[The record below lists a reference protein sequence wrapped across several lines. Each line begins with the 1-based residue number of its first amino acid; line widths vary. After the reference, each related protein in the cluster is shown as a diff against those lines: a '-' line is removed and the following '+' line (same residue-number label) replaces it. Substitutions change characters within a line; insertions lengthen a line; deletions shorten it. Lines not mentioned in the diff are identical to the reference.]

1 MRLSTRPMKRWNM
14 KSPTS
19 ASEYI
24 TPMEYR
30 NRSRCPMTPRDDL
43 LTRQQAADN
52 RERKRAPKRGRSWC
66 PACDRAQV
74 SDGQRCPRCGRRKL
88 PRRAKR

>member
-1 MRLSTRPMKRWNM
+1 MEMGAAELSRGKDVASRAG
-14 KSPTS
+14 TS
-19 ASEYI
+19 LEEI
-24 TPMEYR
+24 VQVVR
-30 NRSRCPMTPRDDL
+30 QVDDMAKEIYS